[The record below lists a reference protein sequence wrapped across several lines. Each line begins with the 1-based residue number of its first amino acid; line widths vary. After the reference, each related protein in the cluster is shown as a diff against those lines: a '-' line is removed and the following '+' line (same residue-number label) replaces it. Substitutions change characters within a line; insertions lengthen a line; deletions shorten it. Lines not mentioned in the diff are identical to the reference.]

1 MNNKLYNKTYQYSPL
16 VNQYRKYLVQTQQG
30 GMYKFFKE
38 CIGPFCNA
46 SEEISDASEH
56 ISESDI
62 VVPRSPQPPE
72 TTYWQLLQEEEP
84 HCVQKIEKKPIES
97 GDLSCLRYID
107 NERYVNLGNIQLD
120 ETSSTILDQFSEPI
134 LFTSSTRKDNQQTW
148 NTLRPGIYNYILLWD
163 EKINNYQLAI
173 SYFLNPEYGTKHN
186 MLFSRILHK
195 YKDIASTQFILSG
208 ELLIE
213 NENVFFSDE
222 SSFYWFERNCIKSKV
237 LEHYN
242 RFSPSMLYP
251 NSYYLDLIDRHFP
264 LQARYSEI
272 DSFRENPT
280 QRNSRLKEIVHDLIK
295 SQYTDKLEILMKDVF
310 LNLFTIQ
317 PNITYQ
323 EVSGK
328 NKRYTDFYSK
338 ACSLK
343 PQLSFP
349 IYKTEDDCYAN
360 TNIDSFTCD

>member
-30 GMYKFFKE
+30 GMYKFLKE

-72 TTYWQLLQEEEP
+72 TTYWQILQKEEP

-242 RFSPSMLYP
+242 RFSPSMFYP
-251 NSYYLDLIDRHFP
+251 NAYYLELIDTHFP
-264 LQARYSEI
+264 SKSTEVDL
-272 DSFRENPT
+272 FRENPKG
-280 QRNSRLKEIVHDLIK
+280 RNPKLKEFVNDLIK
-295 SQYTDKLEILMKDVF
+295 SQYIDKLEILMKDVF

-338 ACSLK
+338 ACSLT